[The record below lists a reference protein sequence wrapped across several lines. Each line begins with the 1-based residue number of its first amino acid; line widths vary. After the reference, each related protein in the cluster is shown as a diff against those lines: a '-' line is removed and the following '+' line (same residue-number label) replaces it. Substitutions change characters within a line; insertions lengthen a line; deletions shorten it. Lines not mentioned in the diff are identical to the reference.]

1 MGEELVGA
9 GEIAAA
15 ASRLAGLVLRT
26 PLVAL
31 GTTGVL
37 LKAESLQASGS
48 FKLRGALNSMLVL
61 DDEARRR
68 GVVAHSSGNHAIA
81 VALAGRTLGIGV
93 TIVMPSDAPAVKLQ
107 RTTDLGA
114 TVVLVGPESDVR
126 RRRADEIAV
135 ADGLTMIEPYD
146 SRSVLAA
153 TATIGEEIVAD
164 LGDRASRSTIYVPV
178 SGGGLA
184 GGVAAGA
191 KLRCPDVQ
199 VVGVEPE
206 VAADA
211 LASRRAGRRVAL
223 PAEQMA
229 RTIADGLRVQQ
240 VGELNWPHLDAYL
253 DDIVTVTEG
262 QIRDAMRKVAQ
273 GAGLVAEPSAAVSVA
288 AAIAGTSI
296 PHPDSTRVA
305 VLTGCNVDASLLADV
320 ISEGGGATPTRHPSR
335 QTDVPAQAEV
345 PRPVGLGAVELD
357 VVG

>member
-1 MGEELVGA
+1 MADDLVSAEEI
-9 GEIAAA
+9 EAA
-15 ASRLAGLVLRT
+15 ASRLAGRVLRT
-26 PLVAL
+26 PMVAL
-31 GTTGVL
+31 GSTGVI
-37 LKAESLQASGS
+37 LKTESLQASGS

-81 VALAGRTLGIGV
+81 VALAGRILGIAV
-93 TIVMPSDAPAVKLQ
+93 TIVMPSNAPAIKLQ

-114 TVVLVGPESDVR
+114 TIVLVGPESDVR
-126 RRRADEIAV
+126 RRRANEIAD
-135 ADGLTMIEPYD
+135 AEGLTMIEPYD

-164 LGDRASRSTIYVPV
+164 LGTDASQSTIYVPV

-191 KLRCPDVQ
+191 KLRCRDVR

-211 LASRRAGRRVAL
+211 LASRRAGRRVEL

-240 VGELNWPHLDAYL
+240 VGVLNWPHLDAYL
-253 DDIVTVTEG
+253 DDIVTVTED
-262 QIRDAMRKVAQ
+262 QIRDAMRTVATD
-273 GAGLVAEPSAAVSVA
+273 AGLVAEPSGAVSVA
-288 AAIAGTSI
+288 AALAGHD
-296 PHPDSTRVA
+296 PERPRVA
-305 VLTGCNVDASLLADV
+305 VLSGCNVDVAV
-320 ISEGGGATPTRHPSR
+320 F
-335 QTDVPAQAEV
+335 AEV
-345 PRPVGLGAVELD
+345 LRGNTGDSHHGFASPA
-357 VVG
+357 